1 MKGLYKNNFYATLSN
16 VKVFSV
22 VMLLLGI
29 FVVAVDNKI
38 PSLII
43 GYMLL
48 GMVGFS
54 LNSIASLRKE
64 SASKWSQYKLTTP
77 VKRSEI
83 VKSHFSCLLLWLM
96 VGIMFAGFGVAL
108 SILLHGFPFER
119 ETDVFMLFVAG
130 GGISLFMGAVFFPLY
145 YAGGDERSEVF
156 LVISLICGVGM
167 MMGLSSLTDMLF
179 PSPATTGQVVISG
192 IMILACGLLIYL
204 LSCVLTIG
212 IFKKRGSMILRQK

>member
-1 MKGLYKNNFYATLSN
+1 MKGLLKNNFYATLSN
-16 VKVFSV
+16 VKVFSI

-54 LNSIASLRKE
+54 LNSMASLRKE
-64 SASKWSQYKLTTP
+64 SASKWNQYKLTVP

-83 VKSHFSCLLLWLM
+83 VKSHFLCLISWLM
-96 VGIMFAGFGVAL
+96 VGIAFAGTGVAL
-108 SILLHGFPFER
+108 SVLLHGFPFER
-119 ETDVFMLFVAG
+119 ETDVFMLFVTG
-130 GGISLFMGAVFFPLY
+130 IGISLFMGAVFYPLY
-145 YAGGDERSEVF
+145 YAGGDERCEVF
-156 LVISLICGVGM
+156 LLISLLCGIGM
-167 MMGLSSLTDMLF
+167 TMGLSSLSNMLL
-179 PSPATTGQVVISG
+179 PSPMTTGQVVLGSM
-192 IMILACGLLIYL
+192 MILACGLLIFL

-212 IFKKRGSMILRQK
+212 VFKERR